1 VESEEAAEEVADSV
15 PAKEIKKPKIDMD
28 NALGHEEDH
37 SGTSDSDHSCSDRE
51 LKIREKRKFFNC
63 KKHLAKFIRRTL
75 GKIEAFDRI
84 ECFGNS
90 YDESSCRYI
99 AELIEEKGSDEF
111 YYADFSNMFVTRR
124 ETLPPSMKL
133 LIDSISTKPIQQL
146 YIHDNAFGPIGVA
159 QFKDF
164 L

>member
-1 VESEEAAEEVADSV
+1 
-15 PAKEIKKPKIDMD
+15 MD
-28 NALGHEEDH
+28 NALGHEEDD
-37 SGTSDSDHSCSDRE
+37 SGTSDSSHSSEEDRV
-51 LKIREKRKFFNC
+51 LKIREKAKFFNC
-63 KKHLAKFIRRTL
+63 KKHLAKFIRKSV

-84 ECFGNS
+84 ECYGNS
-90 YDESSCRYI
+90 YDESSCKYI
-99 AELIEEKGSDEF
+99 AELIEEKSSDEL